1 MKSGY
6 SPMTGRTISALP
18 EDANDPGRPRGFAG
32 GGVPIGGGRCE
43 NPAKSRTLPLTAQ
56 NHDRD
61 SAGMTYVYP
70 VVSRRA
76 GGVSVGVN
84 LNPNNA
90 CNWACV
96 YCQVPDL
103 IRGAAPPID
112 LAQLEAELRAMLADI
127 VHGDFMRTRVPEGAR
142 RLNDIALSGNG
153 EPTSAREFPEVIELI
168 GQVMADFGLAG
179 SGDPEKQA
187 IKLVLITN
195 GSLADRPRV
204 QAGLEK
210 MAALNGEVWFK
221 FDRAT
226 AAGMRA
232 VNQTRIAPEKQF
244 ERLAIAARLCPTWLQ
259 TCVFA
264 LDGAPPS
271 ADEQSAYLDAVAR
284 LRREAVPVRG
294 VLLYGLARPS
304 MQPQAPR
311 LSALPAAWLEDFAAS
326 IRAAGLPAKVS
337 P

>member
-1 MKSGY
+1 MSQ
-6 SPMTGRTISALP
+6 SA
-18 EDANDPGRPRGFAG
+18 
-32 GGVPIGGGRCE
+32 
-43 NPAKSRTLPLTAQ
+43 PLTAT

-76 GGVSVGVN
+76 GGVSVGIN

-96 YCQVPDL
+96 YCQVPGL
-103 IRGAAPPID
+103 SRGTAPDID
-112 LAQLEAELRAMLADI
+112 LAQLEAELRTMLADI
-127 VHGDFMRTRVPEGAR
+127 LHGDFMQTRVPEGAR

-153 EPTSAREFPEVIELI
+153 EPTSAKAFPQIIELV
-168 GQVMADFGLAG
+168 GRVMADFDLIGT
-179 SGDPEKQA
+179 

-195 GSLADRPRV
+195 GSLTDRPRV
-204 QAGLEK
+204 QDGLRK

-221 FDRAT
+221 FDSAT
-226 AAGMRA
+226 ASGMRLI
-232 VNQTRIAPEKQF
+232 NQTRISADKQLA
-244 ERLAIAARLCPTWLQ
+244 RLAGVARLCPTWLQ

-271 ADEQSAYLDAVAR
+271 VAEQAAYLAAVKQ
-284 LRREAVPVRG
+284 LRRESIPLQG

-304 MQPQAPR
+304 MQPQAGR
-311 LSALPAAWLEDFAAS
+311 LSALPAEWLDAFAEA
-326 IRAAGLPAKVS
+326 IRQAGLPVKVS

>member
-1 MKSGY
+1 MAQPS
-6 SPMTGRTISALP
+6 
-18 EDANDPGRPRGFAG
+18 
-32 GGVPIGGGRCE
+32 
-43 NPAKSRTLPLTAQ
+43 PLTPV
-56 NHDRD
+56 NHNRD

-76 GGVSVGVN
+76 RGVSVGVN

-96 YCQVPDL
+96 YCQVPGL
-103 IRGAAPPID
+103 TRGAAPEID
-112 LAQLEAELRAMLADI
+112 LAQLEAELRTMLADI
-127 VHGDFMRTRVPEGAR
+127 VHGDFMQTRVPESAR

-153 EPTSAREFPEVIELI
+153 EPTSARAFPQVIELI
-168 GQVMADFGLAG
+168 GRVMAEFDL
-179 SGDPEKQA
+179 SRK

-204 QAGLEK
+204 QEGLTK

-221 FDRAT
+221 FDSAT
-226 AAGMRA
+226 AAGMRS
-232 VNQTRIAPEKQF
+232 VNQTRVSPDKQF
-244 ERLAIAARLCPTWLQ
+244 ERLAVAARLCPTWLQ

-264 LDGAPPS
+264 LDGKPPS
-271 ADEQSAYLDAVAR
+271 EAEQAAYLAAVAR
-284 LRREAVPVRG
+284 IRQQSIPVQG

-304 MQPQAPR
+304 MQPQAGR
-311 LSALPAAWLEDFAAS
+311 LSALPTEWLEAFAEK
-326 IRAAGLPAKVS
+326 IRAAGLPVKVS

>member
-1 MKSGY
+1 M
-6 SPMTGRTISALP
+6 PT
-18 EDANDPGRPRGFAG
+18 
-32 GGVPIGGGRCE
+32 
-43 NPAKSRTLPLTAQ
+43 PAPLTPI

-103 IRGAAPPID
+103 VRGTAPEVD
-112 LAQLEAELRAMLADI
+112 LAQLETELRALLGDI
-127 VHGDFMRTRVPEGAR
+127 LHGDFMSARVPEGAR

-153 EPTSAREFPEVIELI
+153 EPTSAKAFPQVIELI
-168 GQVMADFGLAG
+168 GRVMADFDLIG
-179 SGDPEKQA
+179 K

-195 GSLADRPRV
+195 GSLIDRLRV
-204 QAGLEK
+204 QDGLAK

-221 FDRAT
+221 FDSAT
-226 AAGMRA
+226 ASGMRTT
-232 VNQTRIAPEKQF
+232 NQTRISPDKQF
-244 ERLAIAARLCPTWLQ
+244 ERLKIAAALCPTWLQ

-264 LDGAPPS
+264 LDGKPPS
-271 ADEQSAYLDAVAR
+271 EAEQAAYLAAVAR
-284 LRREAVPVRG
+284 IREQGIPVQG

-304 MQPQAPR
+304 LQPQAGR
-311 LSALPAAWLEDFAAS
+311 LSALPAEWLNAFADR
-326 IRAAGLPAKVS
+326 IRAAGLPVKVS
-337 P
+337 L

>member
-1 MKSGY
+1 M
-6 SPMTGRTISALP
+6 A
-18 EDANDPGRPRGFAG
+18 RPAQLT
-32 GGVPIGGGRCE
+32 
-43 NPAKSRTLPLTAQ
+43 TLD
-56 NHDRD
+56 HDRA

-103 IRGAAPPID
+103 VRGAAPEID
-112 LAQLEAELRAMLADI
+112 LAQLERELRTMLADI
-127 VHGDFMRTRVPEGAR
+127 LQGDFMQACVPEGAR

-153 EPTSAREFPEVIELI
+153 EPTSAKVFPQVIELI
-168 GQVMADFGLAG
+168 GRVMADFDLVG
-179 SGDPEKQA
+179 KT
-187 IKLVLITN
+187 KLVLITN

-204 QAGLEK
+204 QDGIRK
-210 MAALNGEVWFK
+210 MATLNGVVWFK
-221 FDRAT
+221 FDSAT
-226 AAGMRA
+226 ATGMRA
-232 VNQTRIAPEKQF
+232 TNQTRIAPEKHF
-244 ERLAIAARLCPTWLQ
+244 ERLAATARLCPTWLQ

-264 LDGAPPS
+264 FDGAPPS
-271 ADEQSAYLDAVAR
+271 DTEQAAYLAAVKR
-284 LRREAVPVRG
+284 IRDENVPVQG
-294 VLLYGLARPS
+294 VLLYGLARQS

-311 LSALPAAWLEDFAAS
+311 LAALPAAWLEAFADR
-326 IRAAGLPAKVS
+326 IRAAGLSVKVS

>member
-1 MKSGY
+1 MAQ
-6 SPMTGRTISALP
+6 SA
-18 EDANDPGRPRGFAG
+18 
-32 GGVPIGGGRCE
+32 
-43 NPAKSRTLPLTAQ
+43 PLTPI

-76 GGVSVGVN
+76 GGVSVGIN

-103 IRGAAPPID
+103 QRGSAPDID
-112 LAQLEAELRAMLADI
+112 LAQLEAELRAILTDI
-127 VHGDFMRTRVPEGAR
+127 LHGDFMQTRVPQGAR

-153 EPTSAREFPEVIELI
+153 EPTSAKVFPHVIDLI
-168 GQVMADFGLAG
+168 GRVMADFELGG
-179 SGDPEKQA
+179 K

-204 QAGLEK
+204 QDGLKK

-221 FDRAT
+221 FDSAT
-226 AAGMRA
+226 ASGMRNI
-232 VNQTRIAPEKQF
+232 NQTRISPDRQF
-244 ERLAIAARLCPTWLQ
+244 ERLAAAARLCPTWLQ

-271 ADEQSAYLDAVAR
+271 DAEQDAYLAAVER
-284 LRREAVPVRG
+284 IRQQRIPVQG

-304 MQPQAPR
+304 MQPQAGR
-311 LSALPAAWLEDFAAS
+311 LSALPAEWLETFADR
-326 IRAAGLPAKVS
+326 IRASGLAVRVAP
-337 P
+337 

>member
-1 MKSGY
+1 MARS
-6 SPMTGRTISALP
+6 S
-18 EDANDPGRPRGFAG
+18 
-32 GGVPIGGGRCE
+32 
-43 NPAKSRTLPLTAQ
+43 PLTPV
-56 NHDRD
+56 NHNRD

-76 GGVSVGVN
+76 GGVSVGIN

-96 YCQVPDL
+96 YCQVPEL
-103 IRGAAPPID
+103 KRGTAPEID

-127 VHGDFMRTRVPEGAR
+127 LHGDFMQTRVPEGAR

-153 EPTSAREFPEVIELI
+153 EPTSARAFPQVIELI
-168 GQVMADFGLAG
+168 GRVMEDFDLLGPG
-179 SGDPEKQA
+179 CNPERKTA
-187 IKLVLITN
+187 KLVLITN

-204 QAGLEK
+204 QDGLRK

-221 FDRAT
+221 FDSAT
-226 AAGMRA
+226 ASGMRSI
-232 VNQTRIAPEKQF
+232 NQTRISPDKQF
-244 ERLAIAARLCPTWLQ
+244 ERLAMAARLCPTWLQ

-271 ADEQSAYLDAVAR
+271 EPEQAAYLAAVMR
-284 LRREAVPVRG
+284 IRQESIPVQG

-304 MQPQAPR
+304 MQPQANR
-311 LSALPAAWLEDFAAS
+311 LSVLPIEWLNGFAAK
-326 IRAAGLPAKVS
+326 IRAAGLPVKVS
-337 P
+337 L

>member
-1 MKSGY
+1 M
-6 SPMTGRTISALP
+6 AH
-18 EDANDPGRPRGFAG
+18 
-32 GGVPIGGGRCE
+32 
-43 NPAKSRTLPLTAQ
+43 TLPLTPR

-76 GGVSVGVN
+76 GGVSVGIN

-103 IRGAAPPID
+103 TRGTAPEIN
-112 LAQLEAELRAMLADI
+112 LAQLETELRAMLTAI
-127 VHGDFMRTRVPEGAR
+127 LRGDFMQARVPEGAR

-153 EPTSAREFPEVIELI
+153 EPTSARAFPQVIELI
-168 GQVMADFGLAG
+168 GRVMADFDLAG
-179 SGDPEKQA
+179 K

-204 QAGLEK
+204 QDGLEK
-210 MAALNGEVWFK
+210 MAALNGEIWFK

-226 AAGMRA
+226 ASGMRSI
-232 VNQTRIAPEKQF
+232 NQTRISPDRQL
-244 ERLAIAARLCPTWLQ
+244 ERLAVAAHLCPTWLQ
-259 TCVFA
+259 TCMFA

-271 ADEQSAYLDAVAR
+271 DAEQAAYLSAVER
-284 LRREAVPVRG
+284 IRMQQIPLQG

-304 MQPQAPR
+304 MQPQAGR
-311 LSALPAAWLEDFAAS
+311 LSALPAAWLEAFAEK
-326 IRAAGLPAKVS
+326 IRAAGLPVKVS

>member
-1 MKSGY
+1 MAQT
-6 SPMTGRTISALP
+6 SPLS
-18 EDANDPGRPRGFAG
+18 
-32 GGVPIGGGRCE
+32 PI
-43 NPAKSRTLPLTAQ
+43 

-76 GGVSVGVN
+76 GGVSVGIN
-84 LNPNNA
+84 LNPDNA

-103 IRGAAPPID
+103 QRGTAPETD
-112 LAQLEAELRAMLADI
+112 LAQLETELRAMLSDI
-127 VHGDFMRTRVPEGAR
+127 LHGDFMQTRVPEGAR

-153 EPTSAREFPEVIELI
+153 EPTSARAFPQVIELI
-168 GQVMADFGLAG
+168 GRVIADFDLMG
-179 SGDPEKQA
+179 K

-204 QAGLEK
+204 RDGLAK

-221 FDRAT
+221 FDSAT
-226 AAGMRA
+226 ATGMRA
-232 VNQTRIAPEKQF
+232 VNQTRISPDKQF
-244 ERLAIAARLCPTWLQ
+244 ERLAGVARLCPTWLQ

-264 LDGAPPS
+264 LDGKPPS
-271 ADEQSAYLDAVAR
+271 AAEQAAYLAAVAR
-284 LRREAVPVRG
+284 IRQQSIPLQG

-304 MQPQAPR
+304 MQPQASR
-311 LSALPAAWLEDFAAS
+311 LSALPAQWLDAFAEN
-326 IRAAGLPAKVS
+326 IPAAGLPVKVAL
-337 P
+337 

>member
-1 MKSGY
+1 MARS
-6 SPMTGRTISALP
+6 I
-18 EDANDPGRPRGFAG
+18 
-32 GGVPIGGGRCE
+32 
-43 NPAKSRTLPLTAQ
+43 PLTPR

-76 GGVSVGVN
+76 GGVSVGIN

-90 CNWACV
+90 CNWACI
-96 YCQVPDL
+96 YCQVPEL
-103 IRGAAPPID
+103 QRGTAPDID
-112 LAQLEAELRAMLADI
+112 LARLETELRTMLADI
-127 VHGDFMRTRVPEGAR
+127 LHGDFMQTRVPEGAR

-153 EPTSAREFPEVIELI
+153 EPTSARSFPQVIELI
-168 GQVMADFGLAG
+168 GRVMADL
-179 SGDPEKQA
+179 DLVDR

-204 QAGLEK
+204 QDGLGK

-221 FDRAT
+221 FDSAT

-232 VNQTRIAPEKQF
+232 INQTRIAPEKQL
-244 ERLAIAARLCPTWLQ
+244 ERLAAAARLCPTWLQ
-259 TCVFA
+259 TCMFA

-271 ADEQSAYLDAVAR
+271 EAEQAAYLDAVTR
-284 LRREAVPVRG
+284 IRRGQIPVQG

-304 MQPQAPR
+304 MQPQAGR
-311 LSALPAAWLEDFAAS
+311 LSALPTAWLEAFAGK
-326 IRAAGLPAKVS
+326 IRAAGLPVKVS